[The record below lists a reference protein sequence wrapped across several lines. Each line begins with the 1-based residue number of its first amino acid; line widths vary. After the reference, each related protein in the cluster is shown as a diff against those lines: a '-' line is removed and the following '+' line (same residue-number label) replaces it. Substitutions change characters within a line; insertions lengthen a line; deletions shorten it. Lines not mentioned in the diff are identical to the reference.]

1 MVRNLDT
8 SCFSGRRLW
17 SAAKCPAVRVPLLSC
32 RMWSGSPRGRTKAR
46 HCQHAPSPSRPY
58 TPTSAVQICR
68 GRCSSDKR
76 FGGKKL
82 IQPWSSP
89 RRRTSSI
96 TPAAVQDVIGIV
108 IQKKGNRD

>member
-1 MVRNLDT
+1 A
-8 SCFSGRRLW
+8 RR
-17 SAAKCPAVRVPLLSC
+17 
-32 RMWSGSPRGRTKAR
+32 
-46 HCQHAPSPSRPY
+46 CQDAPSPSRAF

-68 GRCSSDKR
+68 GRCSDKR

-96 TPAAVQDVIGIV
+96 TPAAVQDVIGII
-108 IQKKGNRD
+108 IQKKEIGTDLHKRRHVDL